1 MPCRLL
7 YVITELDIGG
17 AENALCELATRLDRQ
32 AFQPEVACL
41 QGEGP
46 LAGRLRARGV
56 DVHTLGARGKWDR
69 RVLWRLRR
77 LLRRADLAHSFLF
90 HANMATRIAAIGAGL
105 AAVVSSARV
114 AERSRPRRRSL
125 ERWTH
130 RLTDAQVCVST
141 GVRDWYAA
149 GGFPPHKLLVIPN
162 GVDADRFAGRDPA
175 FKTQLGLPA
184 DTPLVTAIGRLHEQ
198 KGMEFFLRAAASVRH
213 SRPDCHF
220 LLIGRG
226 PLEAKLRAQARD
238 LPLEDHITFLDF
250 CDQVPAVLKA
260 TDVFVLPSLWEGM
273 PNVVLE
279 AMAAA
284 VPVVAS
290 RVEGV
295 ADVIEHGKTGLLLM
309 PKDIPSLSG
318 STRRLLDE
326 PDRARAIGEAA
337 QAHVRA
343 NFSIEATVRR
353 HHELYA
359 RLLSR

>member
-1 MPCRLL
+1 MTRLL
-7 YVITELDIGG
+7 YIITELDVGG

-41 QGEGP
+41 YGEGP

-56 DVHTLGARGKWDR
+56 DVHPLGARGKWDL

-90 HANMATRIAAIGAGL
+90 HANMVTRVAAIGAGL
-105 AAVVSSARV
+105 AAVVSSARI

-130 RLTDAQVCVST
+130 RLIDAQVCVST

-149 GGFPPHKLLVIPN
+149 GGFPTHKLLVIPN
-162 GVDADRFAGRDPA
+162 GVDVDRFAGRDPA

-226 PLEAKLRAQARD
+226 PLEGKLRAQARELRLD
-238 LPLEDHITFLDF
+238 DHVTFLDF
-250 CDQVPAVLKA
+250 CGQIPDVLKA

-284 VPVVAS
+284 VPVVAT

-295 ADVIEHGKTGLLLM
+295 ADIIEHGKTGLLLM
-309 PKDIPSLSG
+309 PKDIPSLSS

-326 PDRARAIGEAA
+326 PGRARAIGEAA

-343 NFSIEATVRR
+343 SFSIEATVRR

-359 RLLSR
+359 RLLSS